1 MGHLMNGEVGNVGR
15 QLLRGYWN
23 DDEKAIVYGVSIPV
37 RAINVFTKSSPL
49 SSKFVEKTE
58 LENLG
63 KC

>member
-1 MGHLMNGEVGNVGR
+1 MGR
-15 QLLRGYWN
+15 QLLHGYWI
-23 DDEKAIVYGVSIPV
+23 DDEESIVYGVSIPV
-37 RAINVFTKSSPL
+37 RAINVFTKSSRL